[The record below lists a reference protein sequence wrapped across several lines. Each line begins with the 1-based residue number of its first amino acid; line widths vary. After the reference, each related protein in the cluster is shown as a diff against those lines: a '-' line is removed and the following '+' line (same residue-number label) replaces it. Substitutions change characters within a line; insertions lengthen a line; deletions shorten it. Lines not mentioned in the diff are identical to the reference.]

1 MGLFASC
8 IRRKPPRREEREPLL
23 SPAEEQR
30 QPELK
35 NIFKKVVHIVSA
47 LDAGKIP
54 SQHQL
59 NRLLKAVLR
68 SNILYPKEGGVSPAG
83 NKVLRDL
90 REVFGLLAVFGLEKN
105 YDDKIQDTVYHARCL
120 AFTSTDPDELI
131 VLEPPSEVDP
141 VVRHISLIASELQTD
156 IPLLFSS
163 ICSLLALFLTSTSFR
178 IVSSNLFLLVRQY
191 FVSSLVKGIQKVE
204 GIAERIE
211 HAAEMTQDLT
221 DRAIYVADQVQVVT
235 EAIGLSA
242 EGMEDVAKDAERVA
256 LLSTTEDDAIHGLKG
271 VKNRA
276 QEEAGH
282 ALGEVQ
288 TRQKVHLSRQEDMK
302 KSKLDDANIDKT
314 FRQREQQQELNAD
327 RAKTELKQT
336 EEREDAV
343 VESIRKALLLIH
355 YHPTQKS
362 ALRSIVLLTRKY
374 VNHYRTLF
382 ALRMKKHG
390 PYISELSPSDSNMDE
405 WKHLTSLFTNF
416 KELLERLAGAAQE
429 KSLDPLLCALRDVLV
444 LPLEETRWS
453 TSQVEDRNE
462 SSLLANLAIS
472 VNRIANSALGI
483 GSGHIPDHK
492 QIKYIESDV
501 FHRELRVLIGKI
513 RSVRGGVMDSTSS
526 SLDSS
531 SVKSP
536 SIPTPK
542 LHTLQREVQ
551 TFITAL
557 QSDRTSRRLYCSFVT
572 LVGDFDEYIHPSSDS
587 TENEAISGP
596 FFNPSSVLTTVLN
609 DFTGY
614 LIPKVV
620 SGIMG
625 SVFGR
630 SKSTLP
636 RSTTNHT
643 YDSTPGAV
651 YSERMREWEF
661 PLPLPR
667 VELVSDTNNSS
678 TPLADATTD
687 LRWLEGAIDPRLM
700 RVRILDDKKV
710 ESQWKEN
717 QIISCF
723 HWCCC
728 TSPTS
733 DFTDPYIN
741 AEAGYRAS
749 TFTTHSVGPEREL
762 ESWADMHANLANLL
776 TPSSI
781 SIAQWNETRVENFFS
796 SVIPKPKSVI
806 DAEPLLV
813 DLTVSGEDTSRHAAE
828 SPRAKLVDFEVAT
841 TSVPVLD
848 TMNRDNDRHE
858 QSDHLFALVQGESE
872 SQDRLGRIKTKV
884 KTLHKIRVHVEGILS
899 SLPSVTGDVPD
910 PLSNSSQSNSAH
922 SLTSVRSEI
931 TQYLMLEHIG
941 YYARYN
947 VLSSIFGTWLGIR
960 DEGLLDL
967 EFKFRDSNSLST
979 GTRDDADGALLDI
992 EIDLDA
998 SMGLDT
1004 LFTIQEDE
1012 LDSDVD
1018 LPFRISN
1025 TNVGLPRT
1033 LSVTPRLRD
1042 LLPSTLLSTITSFA
1056 RRTLLALFIRPVVL
1070 PLAAVMIRRELERAI
1085 AQGIEEGCEFSERL
1099 LIEIL
1104 KGAKQRARKRV
1115 AKLKSEMDA
1124 LPAERQVEAADLQRH
1139 QVSLG
1144 DVWASMMKVLGE
1156 TTTAGDS
1163 EAIVHTRVR
1172 EVGLKGIQIE
1182 RAAVGVEDNEEQRA
1196 QNNSS
1201 GVKPESIATNITTL
1215 AIGVAPQLLPD
1226 KADPISSALPSTES
1240 SKVVQE
1246 MIADTQSGVRDA
1258 FGKAR
1263 ESVKDGLQQDIENV
1277 VGRTQDAIQKVA
1289 EATEGV
1295 QEGIDEVEQENQ
1307 QGVRAKK
1314 GREERESEEGWRSAE
1329 FDF

>member
-8 IRRKPPRREEREPLL
+8 IRRKPPRCEEEPLL

-30 QPELK
+30 KPELK

-120 AFTSTDPDELI
+120 ASAPTEPDELI
-131 VLEPPSEVDP
+131 ILEPPSEVDP
-141 VVRHISLIASELQTD
+141 VVQRISLIASELQTD

-163 ICSLLALFLTSTSFR
+163 MCSLLALFLTSTSFR
-178 IVSSNLFLLVRQY
+178 IVSSHLFLLVRQC
-191 FVSSLVKGIQKVE
+191 FVSSFVKGIQKVE
-204 GIAERIE
+204 GIAERVE

-221 DRAIYVADQVQVVT
+221 DRAIYVADQVQVVA
-235 EAIGLSA
+235 EAIELSA

-256 LLSTTEDDAIHGLKG
+256 LLSTTEDDAIHGLRG
-271 VKNRA
+271 VKTRA
-276 QEEAGH
+276 QEEAEQ

-288 TRQKVHLSRQEDMK
+288 TRQKEHLSRQEDTQ
-302 KSKLDDANIDKT
+302 KSESDDANIDKPY
-314 FRQREQQQELNAD
+314 RQRKQQQELNAD

-343 VESIRKALLLIH
+343 VESIRKVLLLIH

-362 ALRSIVLLTRKY
+362 ALRTIVLLTRKY
-374 VNHYRTLF
+374 INHYRTLF
-382 ALRMKKHG
+382 ALRMKEYG
-390 PYISELSPSDSNMDE
+390 PYISELSPSDSNMAE

-416 KELLERLAGAAQE
+416 KVLLERLAGGAAHE

-444 LPLEETRWS
+444 LPLDEIDQETRWS
-453 TSQVEDRNE
+453 TFQVEDRNE
-462 SSLLANLAIS
+462 SSLLANLAIA
-472 VNRIANSALGI
+472 VNQIANSALGT
-483 GSGHIPDHK
+483 GSGHSPDHE
-492 QIKYIESDV
+492 QTKYIESDL
-501 FHRELRVLIGKI
+501 FHREVRALIGKI
-513 RSVRGGVMDSTSS
+513 QSVRGGVLDSTSS
-526 SLDSS
+526 SDSS
-531 SVKSP
+531 SVRSP

-557 QSDRTSRRLYCSFVT
+557 KSDRTSRQLWCSFVK
-572 LVGDFDEYIHPSSDS
+572 LGRDFEEYVHPSSDFS
-587 TENEAISGP
+587 KSRAILEP
-596 FFNPSSVLTTVLN
+596 FVDPSSVLTTVLN
-609 DFTGY
+609 DLIGY

-625 SVFGR
+625 SFFDR
-630 SKSTLP
+630 STSTLP

-678 TPLADATTD
+678 TPLADATD
-687 LRWLEGAIDPRLM
+687 LRWLEGAIDPRQM

-717 QIISCF
+717 ISCF

-728 TSPTS
+728 TSPDS

-749 TFTTHSVGPEREL
+749 TFTTHSVGSEREL
-762 ESWADMHANLANLL
+762 ESWANMHTNLANLL

-796 SVIPKPKSVI
+796 SIVPKPKSVI

-828 SPRAKLVDFEVAT
+828 SSTRAKLVDFEVAA

-848 TMNRDNDRHE
+848 PMNRDSDPHE
-858 QSDHLFALVQGESE
+858 QSDHLFALVQDESE

-884 KTLHKIRVHVEGILS
+884 KTLHKIRVHVEGILT

-910 PLSNSSQSNSAH
+910 SSQSNSAH

-979 GTRDDADGALLDI
+979 STRDDADGGLLDI

-998 SMGLDT
+998 TTGLDT

-1018 LPFRISN
+1018 LPFKISS

-1070 PLAAVMIRRELERAI
+1070 PLAAIMIRRELEKAI
-1085 AQGIEEGCEFSERL
+1085 AQGIEQGCEFSERL

-1156 TTTAGDS
+1156 TTAAGDS

-1172 EVGLKGIQIE
+1172 GVGLKGIQIE
-1182 RAAVGVEDNEEQRA
+1182 RAAVGVEDNDEQRA

-1240 SKVVQE
+1240 SKVVHE
-1246 MIADTQSGVRDA
+1246 MIADAQSGVQDA

-1277 VGRTQDAIQKVA
+1277 VGRTQDVIQKVA

-1295 QEGIDEVEQENQ
+1295 QEGIDEVEQANQ
-1307 QGVRAKK
+1307 QGFSKRAKK
-1314 GREERESEEGWRSAE
+1314 GREERGLEEGWRSAE
-1329 FDF
+1329 FDL